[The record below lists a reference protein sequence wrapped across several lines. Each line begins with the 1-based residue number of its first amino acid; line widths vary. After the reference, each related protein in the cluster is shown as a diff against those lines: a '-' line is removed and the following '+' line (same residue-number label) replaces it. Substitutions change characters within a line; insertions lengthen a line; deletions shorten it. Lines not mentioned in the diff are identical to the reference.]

1 MSERGRHVRRS
12 GVGFYRDILFLVAGI
27 LIVGAIVF
35 GGLSV
40 WAGRGNQETV
50 STATTSTTSTT
61 RPSDEATTVTTATT
75 ASPTT
80 APPSASPTATEV
92 TSTTSQP
99 TTTVREAR
107 PAGEVAVVVLNS
119 IGVAGLAAD
128 VTDELTT
135 LGYQTVPPDNYTPE
149 LSDTMI
155 FHADGFALEAL
166 ELTEVF
172 PDGTVAP
179 DPELTAAQGT
189 DVVVVIG
196 LSYQE

>member
-40 WAGRGNQETV
+40 WAGRGDQEAA
-50 STATTSTTSTT
+50 STSTTSTSTSTT
-61 RPSDEATTVTTATT
+61 RPSDEATTTSVASATT
-75 ASPTT
+75 TPPPT
-80 APPSASPTATEV
+80 PPAT
-92 TSTTSQP
+92 TNGSSTTLQP

-107 PAGEVAVVVLNS
+107 SPEEVTVVILNS
-119 IGVAGLAAD
+119 IGVAGLAAEE
-128 VTDELTT
+128 TDELTA
-135 LGYQTVPPDNYTPE
+135 LGYQTIPPDNYTPE

-179 DPELTAAQGT
+179 DPELATSQGT
-189 DVVVVIG
+189 DIVVVIG
-196 LSYQE
+196 LSHQE

>member
-1 MSERGRHVRRS
+1 MTERGRHIRRS

-40 WAGRGNQETV
+40 WAGRGDQEAA
-50 STATTSTTSTT
+50 STSTTSTSTTTT
-61 RPSDEATTVTTATT
+61 RPSDEVTTTT
-75 ASPTT
+75 AASATT
-80 APPSASPTATEV
+80 APPSASPATTEV

-99 TTTVREAR
+99 TTTLREAL
-107 PAGEVAVVVLNS
+107 PPEDVTVVVLNS
-119 IGVAGLAAD
+119 IGVIGLAAD

-155 FHADGFALEAL
+155 FHADGFSLEAL

-179 DPELTAAQGT
+179 DPELTTSQGT
-189 DVVVVIG
+189 DIVVVIG

>member
-40 WAGRGNQETV
+40 WAGRGNQETA
-50 STATTSTTSTT
+50 STSTTSTTSTT
-61 RPSDEATTVTTATT
+61 RPSDEATTTAAASATT
-75 ASPTT
+75 TPPPVSPATT
-80 APPSASPTATEV
+80 DGSSP
-92 TSTTSQP
+92 TSQP

-107 PAGEVAVVVLNS
+107 TPGEVSVVILNS
-119 IGVAGLAAD
+119 IGVAGLAAEA
-128 VTDELTT
+128 TDELTS

-155 FHADGFALEAL
+155 FHADGFSLEAL

-179 DPELTAAQGT
+179 DPELTASQGT
-189 DVVVVIG
+189 DIVVVIG
-196 LSYQE
+196 LSHQE